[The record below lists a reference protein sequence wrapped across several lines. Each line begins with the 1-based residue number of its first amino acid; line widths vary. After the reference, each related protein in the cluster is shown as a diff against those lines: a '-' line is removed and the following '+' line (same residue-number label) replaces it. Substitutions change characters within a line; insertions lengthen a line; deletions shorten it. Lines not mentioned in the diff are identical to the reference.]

1 MSKPELLILDDEKE
15 VLNALNRVLR
25 KEFELYLFSDPH
37 EALTFFENSPVPLFI
52 SDMRMPIMDGA
63 TFLSRITELNPKS
76 KRFLLTGHADINL
89 TVTAV
94 NEGKISHYFAKPW
107 DNFELISELKL
118 AYELYTTEVKSKRL
132 LKQNIEKNTELSLLN
147 SSLELEINKSNEKLE
162 QLSFK
167 EAKSFVRL
175 KNTFSTFINL
185 NAEIISLHTM
195 DTSKH
200 NFRVASH
207 ARIIAEKMACD
218 NLTVFQIYIAGL
230 LYETGKLSIAQSL
243 LSTPIEHL
251 NQQERTSYNSF
262 YGKGSTLLE
271 KVKELA
277 NVANIIKHI
286 PEHYNGLG
294 VPERLSQEDIPL
306 GSRIISVV
314 ATFDNLVLRR
324 QTQLPTSLV
333 EAKHRIE
340 ELANKV
346 FDPRVI
352 NLYFDL
358 LDTRPAAKEGTIEY
372 PANIAQLKEGD
383 VLTQDLNNGNMLPL
397 LTKGVIVESHHIEK
411 LTELEIEH
419 NSVFTLFIAPRN

>member
-25 KEFELYLFSDPH
+25 KDFELHLYSDPH
-37 EALTFFENSPVPLFI
+37 EAIAFFENSPVPLVI

-175 KNTFSTFINL
+175 KKTLSTFINL
-185 NAEIISLHTM
+185 KAEIISLHTM

-207 ARIIAEKMACD
+207 ARSIAEKMACD

-262 YGKGSTLLE
+262 YGKGATLLE

-314 ATFDNLVLRR
+314 ATFDNLVLGR

-346 FDPRVI
+346 FDPQVI